1 MKIASC
7 LSVISLFWVCWWGS
21 FYMYAQE
28 LQCMVSVQAPTIQGI
43 DPTILQQF
51 QRDVMQYMNQRRWTN
66 DQFEEREK
74 IKCSITIII
83 TALPSND
90 RFEGTAQVTATRP
103 VYNSTYET
111 QVFNFM
117 DKQFRCNYVPFQN
130 FEFSENTFVNNLV
143 SQLNFYAYMI
153 LGFDYASFSNR
164 GGIPIFQK
172 AQNMVNLAQNA
183 NEAGW
188 RAMDDPHR
196 SRYWLAENVL
206 NNSYSTIH
214 DIIYRYHRE
223 GLDKM
228 ESDVNAG
235 RAVILETLVE
245 LQKLFNNNP
254 NIFVIRAF
262 LDAKNIELAQLFK
275 KAFPEE
281 KQKFLRIM
289 EQLDPDKMSQYEAIN
304 RE

>member
-1 MKIASC
+1 
-7 LSVISLFWVCWWGS
+7 
-21 FYMYAQE
+21 
-28 LQCMVSVQAPTIQGI
+28 MVSVQAPTIQGI

-51 QRDVMQYMNQRRWTN
+51 QRDVMQYMNQRRWTT

-74 IKCSITIII
+74 IKCAITIII

-90 RFEGTAQVTATRP
+90 RFEGTAQITATRP

-188 RAMDDPHR
+188 RAMDDAHR

-235 RAVILETLVE
+235 RAVILETLLE

-262 LDAKNIELAQLFK
+262 LDAKNIELAQIFK